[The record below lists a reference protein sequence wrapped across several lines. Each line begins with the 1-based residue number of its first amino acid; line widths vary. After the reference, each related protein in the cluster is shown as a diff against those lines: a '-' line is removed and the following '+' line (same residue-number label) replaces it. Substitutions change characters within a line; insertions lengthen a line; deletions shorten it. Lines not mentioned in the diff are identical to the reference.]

1 LCAVFAITVIITTQ
15 IKQSLQLNMHACFHT
30 HAHTGT
36 QTGTLNSKLC
46 FNPHTAKWDHTH
58 KVKNNKKKAI
68 PTPACI
74 NTLVAHAGKR
84 RIIYKLCIF

>member
-1 LCAVFAITVIITTQ
+1 MEKRIHTQ
-15 IKQSLQLNMHACFHT
+15 ICTQICTSNVHTHIHT
-30 HAHTGT
+30 HAHTHTDTGT